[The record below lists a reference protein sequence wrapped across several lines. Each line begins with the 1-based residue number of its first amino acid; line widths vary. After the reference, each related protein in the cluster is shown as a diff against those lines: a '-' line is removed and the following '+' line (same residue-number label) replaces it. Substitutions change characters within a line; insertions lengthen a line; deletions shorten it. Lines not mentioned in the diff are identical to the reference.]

1 MLDVLQGSEYAS
13 VVERSLSHTLKVF
26 WILLEK
32 SMFYVPALWLGY
44 CETTNKS
51 DWELHLNEI
60 FLATASHVSMTQR
73 SKFLYGSS
81 PYFTELF

>member
-32 SMFYVPALWLGY
+32 SKFYGPALWLGY

-51 DWELHLNEI
+51 D
-60 FLATASHVSMTQR
+60 
-73 SKFLYGSS
+73 
-81 PYFTELF
+81 